1 MDKMPRWLFF
11 VLLMVGVLGA
21 TALQQETGI
30 LELTGQVVGI
40 LGLAFA
46 VFASLAIHRARA
58 LLAQLKINNKLRRR

>member
-30 LELTGQVVGI
+30 PELTGQVVGI

-46 VFASLAIHRARA
+46 VFASLAIHRASA
-58 LLAQLKINNKLRRR
+58 LLAQLKLNNKLRRR